1 MSNQS
6 RVNGF
11 LLHGF
16 SETQQLQIFHIIIF
30 VMMYLV
36 AFIENLL
43 IITVIMYSHQLH
55 TPMYFFLANLSFQDF
70 GSISVIVPKSIA
82 NSLMKT
88 ETISYSGCVC
98 QVFFHVFFLM
108 SHYLLLG
115 VMAYDRY
122 VAICNPLHYET
133 VMNKKACIQIA
144 ASAWIGGLCYSTT
157 YTGTTFR
164 VEFCSNVINQF
175 FCEIPQLLKI
185 SCFAS
190 YLSEFWVLI
199 LGSCFGFSYFFLIVF
214 SYVQIFRAVLRIP
227 SSQGKQKFF
236 STCLPHFIVISLF
249 AVSGTLVY
257 FGPSSSSPSAFN
269 LLVSMF
275 YCMVPP
281 VMNPIIYSMRNK
293 ELKVAFRK
301 LITNIFPPNL
311 RQIPFSSAVH
321 FRKQFLDA

>member
-16 SETQQLQIFHIIIF
+16 AEIQQLQIFHIIIF

-43 IITVIMYSHQLH
+43 IITVIIYSHQLH

-70 GSISVIVPKSIA
+70 GSISVTVPKSIA

-88 ETISYSGCVC
+88 QTISYSGCIC
-98 QVFFHVFFLM
+98 QVSFLVFFM
-108 SHYLLLG
+108 VSHFIILG

-133 VMNKKACIQIA
+133 VMNKKACIQMA
-144 ASAWIGGLCYSTT
+144 ASAWIGGVFYSTM
-157 YTGTTFR
+157 YTGATFR
-164 VEFCSNVINQF
+164 FEFCSNVINQF

-185 SCFAS
+185 SCSDS
-190 YLSEFWVLI
+190 YLNEIWVLI
-199 LGSCFGFSYFFLIVF
+199 FGSSFGFLYFSLIIF
-214 SYVQIFRAVLRIP
+214 SYVQIFRAILRIP

-249 AVSGTLVY
+249 VVSGTFVY
-257 FGPSSSSPSAFN
+257 FRPSSSSPSAFD

-281 VMNPIIYSMRNK
+281 VMNPLIYSMRNK
-293 ELKVAFRK
+293 ELKVAFWK
-301 LITNIFPPNL
+301 LITNISPPIL
-311 RQIPFSSAVH
+311 RQKPFSSA
-321 FRKQFLDA
+321 F